1 MKGELVAS
9 LAEKRRGI
17 ESGADVVVGV
27 NRFESTEPNPLL
39 ADLDAA
45 IMVVDPAVEN
55 AAQEAVKKW
64 RAERGPGGGGK
75 GPAAPPAGAGPATN
89 PVAARPGCARAG
101 AAAGGGGRGVR
112 GGGGG

>member
-39 ADLDAA
+39 ADLDTA

-64 RAERGPGGGGK
+64 RAERDQEAADKAPDAPRGAAGTHTNPKAAPPHRAPARGAPGGGGGG
-75 GPAAPPAGAGPATN
+75 GP
-89 PVAARPGCARAG
+89 PGC
-101 AAAGGGGRGVR
+101 
-112 GGGGG
+112 

>member
-27 NRFESTEPNPLL
+27 NRFETTEPNPLL
-39 ADLDAA
+39 ADLDTA

-64 RAERGPGGGGK
+64 RGQRGPDAPCKAPGGPREAAGSGTK
-75 GPAAPPAGAGPATN
+75 PIGAPPP
-89 PVAARPGCARAG
+89 RARAG
-101 AAAGGGGRGVR
+101 AAAGGR
-112 GGGGG
+112 GGG